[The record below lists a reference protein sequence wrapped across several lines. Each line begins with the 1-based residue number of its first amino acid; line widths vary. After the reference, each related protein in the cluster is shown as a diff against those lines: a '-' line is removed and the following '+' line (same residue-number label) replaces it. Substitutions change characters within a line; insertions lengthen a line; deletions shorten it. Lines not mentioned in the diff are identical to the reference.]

1 MDKFK
6 INNIYMSDEKTLDEI
21 ITKFII
27 AFLDENSDI
36 VFNK

>member
-6 INNIYMSDEKTLDEI
+6 INNIYMSDGKTLDEI

-36 VFNK
+36 VFSN